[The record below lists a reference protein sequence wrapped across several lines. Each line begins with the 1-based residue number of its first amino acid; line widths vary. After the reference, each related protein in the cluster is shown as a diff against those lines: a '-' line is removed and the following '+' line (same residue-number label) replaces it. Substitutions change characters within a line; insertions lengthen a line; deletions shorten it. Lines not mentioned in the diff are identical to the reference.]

1 MTHDLLT
8 TITDDGWG
16 DVAIEANQR
25 VLRGTLLKFADWN
38 WSRGKE
44 AEPIEKGTQ
53 LVATGTAAAWVRW
66 EKGRPV
72 ETRLRPPGTTM
83 PEREELGSTDET
95 AWEVGPDKRPKDPW
109 QNTRFVYLIDPLTAE
124 AFTFSTSS
132 FGGRE
137 AVVNL
142 GDAIARMR
150 SAHPDASRW
159 WHWKRPRCKPATA
172 VNPNRRSRLS
182 AGRPQT
188 ASCGRCGNCHRKQ
201 PPRSSTT
208 SAHGD
213 RPPARRRSRRRAGPT
228 STHPHDTS
236 LHISKGV
243 THD

>member
-16 DVAIEANQR
+16 DVAIEASQR

-72 ETRLRPPGTTM
+72 ETRLRPPGATM
-83 PEREELGSTDET
+83 PEREELGATDEA

-109 QNTRFVYLIDPLTAE
+109 QNTRFVYLVDPRTAE

-150 SAHPDASRW
+150 SAHPDAMPVVALEAAPMMTRFGRKSKPTFKIVG
-159 WHWKRPRCKPATA
+159 WKAADGKVREVRQLP
-172 VNPNRRSRLS
+172 
-182 AGRPQT
+182 PQT
-188 ASCGRCGNCHRKQ
+188 
-201 PPRSSTT
+201 
-208 SAHGD
+208 
-213 RPPARRRSRRRAGPT
+213 RAEELDDDLPW
-228 STHPHDTS
+228 
-236 LHISKGV
+236 
-243 THD
+243 

>member
-1 MTHDLLT
+1 MTNHLLT
-8 TITDDGWG
+8 TLTDDGWL
-16 DVAIEANQR
+16 DVAVEANQR
-25 VLRGTLLKFADWN
+25 VLRGTLLKFSDWN

-72 ETRLRPPGTTM
+72 ETRLRPPGATM
-83 PEREELGSTDET
+83 PEREELGATDET

-109 QNTRFVYLIDPLTAE
+109 QNTRFVYLIDPMTAE

-150 SAHPDASRW
+150 SAHPDAMPVVALEAAPMQTRYGRKSKPTFRIVG
-159 WHWKRPRCKPATA
+159 WKAADGQVREVRQLP
-172 VNPNRRSRLS
+172 
-182 AGRPQT
+182 PQT
-188 ASCGRCGNCHRKQ
+188 AAQ
-201 PPRSSTT
+201 ELDDELPW
-208 SAHGD
+208 
-213 RPPARRRSRRRAGPT
+213 
-228 STHPHDTS
+228 
-236 LHISKGV
+236 
-243 THD
+243 